1 MNENFNKI
9 IPFNFWEQK
18 RKVGFTR
25 SIYLESLKQFNG
37 SKLIRVLL
45 GQRRVG
51 KSFILRQYI
60 NELIINEGVKAKNTF
75 YINKEF
81 TEFDFIRNYK
91 DLENLLAFY
100 HKKFKIK
107 GKVYLFIDEVQ
118 QIEQWE
124 KIINSLSQD
133 YTKEYEIFITGSNSD
148 LLSGELSSLLSGRYV
163 EFEILPF
170 SFYEYTDFLD
180 QEKNRKNLL
189 DYLAS
194 GALPELFNLK
204 NKESKIHYMSSLK
217 DTILLRDIIQRYH
230 IKDAALLNDIFTY
243 LVNNISNL
251 VSITNIINYFKSK
264 NRKTNYETISNYI
277 SYLLQTFVIHQA
289 ERFDIKGKDILS
301 GNTKFYLNDLA
312 FKNLLFPSILHGSGY
327 ILENYVYTE
336 LRRNGFQIFVGAFR
350 AGEVDFVATKNN
362 KTLYIQVC
370 FDFQNPETAKR
381 EYKSLLSIKDNYEKW
396 IVTMDEFVL
405 QDYKGIKHYQAWKLE
420 EELKKLEL

>member
-1 MNENFNKI
+1 
-9 IPFNFWEQK
+9 
-18 RKVGFTR
+18 
-25 SIYLESLKQFNG
+25 
-37 SKLIRVLL
+37 
-45 GQRRVG
+45 
-51 KSFILRQYI
+51 
-60 NELIINEGVKAKNTF
+60 
-75 YINKEF
+75 
-81 TEFDFIRNYK
+81 
-91 DLENLLAFY
+91 
-100 HKKFKIK
+100 
-107 GKVYLFIDEVQ
+107 
-118 QIEQWE
+118 
-124 KIINSLSQD
+124 
-133 YTKEYEIFITGSNSD
+133 
-148 LLSGELSSLLSGRYV
+148 V